1 MSDRAIIEAIRKIT
15 GDHKRDNITYVN
27 AEVISVSVDDRS
39 CVCHAIDGH
48 TEYQLPKVMLMAV
61 SDDGLLLEPKVGSIV
76 KILFSDNIEPC
87 IIQYSEID
95 NVTIISNKKIKL
107 NGDSYGGIGKTEE
120 IAKKISNLET
130 QVNNILN
137 TLKTT
142 TIPLAPSGTY
152 PFAPLYATINAI
164 TPTTTQSDISN
175 TEIVHGS

>member
-27 AEVISVSVDDRS
+27 AEVISVSVESRS
-39 CVCHAIDGH
+39 CVCNAIDGH
-48 TEYQLPKVMLMAV
+48 TEYVLPKVMLMAV
-61 SDDGLLLEPKVGSIV
+61 VDNGVLFEPAVGSTV
-76 KILFSDNIEPC
+76 KVIMSDNIEPC
-87 IIQYSEID
+87 IVQYSDIENI
-95 NVTIISNKKIKL
+95 TITANTKIKL

-142 TIPLAPSGTY
+142 TIQLAPSGTY
-152 PFAPLYATINAI
+152 PFAPLYAKITPI

-175 TEIVHGS
+175 PDIVHGS